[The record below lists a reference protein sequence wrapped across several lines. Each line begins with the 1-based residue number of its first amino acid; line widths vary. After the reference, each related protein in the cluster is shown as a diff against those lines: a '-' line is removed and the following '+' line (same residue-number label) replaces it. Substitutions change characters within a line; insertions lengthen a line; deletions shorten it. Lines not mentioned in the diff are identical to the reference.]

1 MNPYYNDFGSWIRKQ
16 FPDFRVQKISI
27 DAGFSCPNRDGRIS
41 SGGCIYCDNRTFN
54 PSYCDRKKSIT
65 EQLVE
70 GKAFFARKYP
80 DMKYLAYFQAYTN
93 TYDTVEHLRRMYEE
107 ALTVEDVVG
116 IVIGTRPDCMSDELL
131 DYLVELNKRTFLLVE
146 YGIESANDETLRRI
160 NRGHDFACCHDA
172 VERTHDRGILTG
184 GHIIIGLPGEDAEES
199 LRQAPIISS
208 LPLDILKIHQ
218 MQIIRGTKLAEQ
230 YAQHP
235 FHVYTVEEYIDVIV
249 RYIQLLRKDL
259 VLERFVS
266 QSPKELLVAPK
277 WGLKNYEFTNLLNNR
292 LKKNMAKV
300 AIVIL
305 NWNGQ
310 AMLAKYLP
318 NVIEYSRQDAEV
330 WVADNCSSDQSMRL
344 LETQF
349 PQVKTIVLEQNF
361 GFAEGYNRALKQIE
375 AEYYIL
381 LNSDVEVSHHW
392 LTPLIEFMDSH
403 PQVAACQP
411 KLLAEYDK
419 DSFEYAGACGGFLD
433 KYGYPFCRGRIFNM
447 VERDNGQY
455 DYQQEILWATGAC
468 MMIRSKDYWD
478 AGGLDGRFF
487 AHNEEIDLCWRL
499 RLMGRQI
506 YCIPESEV
514 YHVGGGTL
522 PKSNPM
528 KTFLNFRNNLTMLY
542 KNLSDN
548 ELKKVMRMRWFL
560 DYLAAFEMLILGRN
574 WGDFKAVFKARKAF
588 KAWRADFDEDRRRIQ
603 ASRQETEIPQIYQK
617 SILWQYYAKGKK
629 TFRDLM

>member
-1 MNPYYNDFGSWIRKQ
+1 
-16 FPDFRVQKISI
+16 
-27 DAGFSCPNRDGRIS
+27 
-41 SGGCIYCDNRTFN
+41 
-54 PSYCDRKKSIT
+54 
-65 EQLVE
+65 
-70 GKAFFARKYP
+70 
-80 DMKYLAYFQAYTN
+80 
-93 TYDTVEHLRRMYEE
+93 
-107 ALTVEDVVG
+107 
-116 IVIGTRPDCMSDELL
+116 
-131 DYLVELNKRTFLLVE
+131 
-146 YGIESANDETLRRI
+146 
-160 NRGHDFACCHDA
+160 
-172 VERTHDRGILTG
+172 
-184 GHIIIGLPGEDAEES
+184 
-199 LRQAPIISS
+199 
-208 LPLDILKIHQ
+208 
-218 MQIIRGTKLAEQ
+218 
-230 YAQHP
+230 
-235 FHVYTVEEYIDVIV
+235 
-249 RYIQLLRKDL
+249 
-259 VLERFVS
+259 
-266 QSPKELLVAPK
+266 
-277 WGLKNYEFTNLLNNR
+277 
-292 LKKNMAKV
+292 MAKV

-310 AMLAKYLP
+310 KMLAKYLP
-318 NVIEYSRQDAEV
+318 NVIEYSRQDAEI
-330 WVADNCSSDQSMRL
+330 WVADNSSSDGSMHL

-375 AEYYIL
+375 ATYYVL

-403 PQVAACQP
+403 SQVAACQP

-433 KYGYPFCRGRIFNM
+433 KYGYPFCRGRIFDT

-542 KNLSDN
+542 KNLSVN

-588 KAWRADFDEDRRRIQ
+588 KAWRADFDEDRRQIQ

-629 TFRDLM
+629 TFKDLM

>member
-1 MNPYYNDFGSWIRKQ
+1 
-16 FPDFRVQKISI
+16 
-27 DAGFSCPNRDGRIS
+27 
-41 SGGCIYCDNRTFN
+41 
-54 PSYCDRKKSIT
+54 
-65 EQLVE
+65 
-70 GKAFFARKYP
+70 
-80 DMKYLAYFQAYTN
+80 
-93 TYDTVEHLRRMYEE
+93 
-107 ALTVEDVVG
+107 
-116 IVIGTRPDCMSDELL
+116 
-131 DYLVELNKRTFLLVE
+131 
-146 YGIESANDETLRRI
+146 
-160 NRGHDFACCHDA
+160 
-172 VERTHDRGILTG
+172 
-184 GHIIIGLPGEDAEES
+184 
-199 LRQAPIISS
+199 
-208 LPLDILKIHQ
+208 
-218 MQIIRGTKLAEQ
+218 
-230 YAQHP
+230 
-235 FHVYTVEEYIDVIV
+235 
-249 RYIQLLRKDL
+249 
-259 VLERFVS
+259 
-266 QSPKELLVAPK
+266 
-277 WGLKNYEFTNLLNNR
+277 
-292 LKKNMAKV
+292 MAKV

-455 DYQQEILWATGAC
+455 DYQQEILWSTGAC

-588 KAWRADFDEDRRRIQ
+588 KAWRADFDEDRRQIQ
-603 ASRQETEIPQIYQK
+603 VSRQETEIPQIYQK

-629 TFRDLM
+629 TFKDLM